1 MITLDKF
8 FFFNLTFFFVET
20 NLGEV
25 GEALGGDGE
34 PVEVN
39 VLVAE
44 GEAGGT
50 DVGSLAAGT
59 YIAEGF
65 RQGDVE
71 LHRGRVRS

>member
-1 MITLDKF
+1 MGKF
-8 FFFNLTFFFVET
+8 YFHLNFFFVET
-20 NLGEV
+20 NLREV

-44 GEAGGT
+44 REAGGA
-50 DVGSLAAGT
+50 DVGGLAAGT

-71 LHRGRVRS
+71 LHRGRVGS